1 MRVSRRLGGV
11 TEWLMVADCK
21 SAGLTPYVG
30 SNPTPTMAGGSGADA
45 GVAQLVEHQPS
56 KLRVAGS
63 SPVARLTRA
72 AGQQLTVARVAQ
84 LVERI
89 LGKDEVRGSI
99 PRASLVKD
107 GEDGEDGEGGNH
119 LRPLRRSNKPHT
131 GITTWRRPNLSG
143 PSRM

>member
-1 MRVSRRLGGV
+1 
-11 TEWLMVADCK
+11 MVADCK

-30 SNPTPTMAGGSGADA
+30 SNPTPTMKAGRRSDGLIA

-63 SPVARLTRA
+63 SPVARF
-72 AGQQLTVARVAQ
+72 VARVAQ

-99 PRASLVKD
+99 PRASLLK
-107 GEDGEDGEGGNH
+107 
-119 LRPLRRSNKPHT
+119 RS
-131 GITTWRRPNLSG
+131 RV
-143 PSRM
+143 

>member
-1 MRVSRRLGGV
+1 MVGGGV

-30 SNPTPTMAGGSGADA
+30 SNPTPTMAGGRTGGQADWSREGVTADTSGATAVEGHFVRPTAKSACPPA

-63 SPVARLTRA
+63 SPVARF
-72 AGQQLTVARVAQ
+72 VARVAQ

-99 PRASLVKD
+99 PRASFLYD
-107 GEDGEDGEGGNH
+107 
-119 LRPLRRSNKPHT
+119 
-131 GITTWRRPNLSG
+131 
-143 PSRM
+143 

>member
-1 MRVSRRLGGV
+1 VLGGV

-30 SNPTPTMAGGSGADA
+30 SNPTPTIGSGAAGQMGGGAVIERVGVDHTRRSRPPRSPADRCPADDA

-63 SPVARLTRA
+63 SPVARLWERGNEA
-72 AGQQLTVARVAQ
+72 ARVAQ

-99 PRASLVKD
+99 PRASLL
-107 GEDGEDGEGGNH
+107 N
-119 LRPLRRSNKPHT
+119 
-131 GITTWRRPNLSG
+131 
-143 PSRM
+143 

>member
-1 MRVSRRLGGV
+1 MRGVLRREYWVLS
-11 TEWLMVADCK
+11 TEK
-21 SAGLTPYVG
+21 G
-30 SNPTPTMAGGSGADA
+30 SQTSQCSHRGFSTKYSVLRTSGYA

-63 SPVARLTRA
+63 SPVARLPDGT
-72 AGQQLTVARVAQ
+72 GHDVARVAQ

-99 PRASLVKD
+99 PRASLRNAVPTP
-107 GEDGEDGEGGNH
+107 
-119 LRPLRRSNKPHT
+119 PLENRTSTPWPKR
-131 GITTWRRPNLSG
+131 NLSG